1 MIVFLK
7 VTSQSGKP
15 FGSLQMIYEVW
26 PGGQISQNWEWIGA
40 NGTDDGGT
48 WEWNKADSFGKV
60 SVALNSNRN
69 SRVISRMFAGR
80 WNNGTFP
87 PLTPWFVDSDVYDW
101 ENYLEHYG
109 PDGNQSELRCLETQI
124 KLIFYRVIY
133 AK

>member
-7 VTSQSGKP
+7 VTSRNGKP

-26 PGGQISQNWEWIGA
+26 PGGQVSQNWEWIGA

-48 WEWNKADSFGKV
+48 WEWNKADSSGKV
-60 SVALNSNRN
+60 SVALNSNRY
-69 SRVISRMFAGR
+69 SRVVSRMFSDK

-87 PLTPWFVDSDVYDW
+87 PLTPWFVDSDAYDW

-109 PDGNQSELRCLETQI
+109 PDGNQLN
-124 KLIFYRVIY
+124 Y
-133 AK
+133 AVWTPK